1 MGIFQARILEWVAM
15 PSPRGSSQPR
25 DWTQVSWIAG
35 RFFTIWT
42 TREALA
48 FWDPSKTR
56 VLLFIRSD
64 SILDLAEITRPKKV
78 LGPLLPGCLHTRQQ
92 GGKGK
97 ASKDPT
103 SAHLV
108 EPGLGQPS
116 SKMKTQPL
124 ENSGDRKQ
132 DICPQAA
139 HSLMNSWDP
148 SSSEGPKG
156 LAEFFKRVPKSTGW
170 T

>member
-1 MGIFQARILEWVAM
+1 ML
-15 PSPRGSSQPR
+15 SSRGSFQPR

-64 SILDLAEITRPKKV
+64 SILDLAEITRPKKA
-78 LGPLLPGCLHTRQQ
+78 LGPLLPRCLHTRQQ
-92 GGKGK
+92 DGKCK
-97 ASKDPT
+97 ANKDPT
-103 SAHLV
+103 LAHLV
-108 EPGLGQPS
+108 EPGLKQPS

-124 ENSGDRKQ
+124 ENFGDRRQ
-132 DICPQAA
+132 DVCPQAA
-139 HSLMNSWDP
+139 HSLEELGPQQFWMSKRTCWVFQE
-148 SSSEGPKG
+148 SSK
-156 LAEFFKRVPKSTGW
+156 KHRVNLVYMG
-170 T
+170 